1 MNSGFSSPGLVWAP
15 FPQWKNIRKFA
26 FTELKK
32 EGMGKSIMELQ
43 ILEEIDQY
51 TSTFIQPNL
60 SKPINMHLTL
70 PQATCNIISQLVF
83 GRRFEYN
90 DEEFNR
96 MMRAL
101 NESMGLISQATTLR
115 NIPFISFLMK
125 SVIMREQHLKRDV
138 MIPTIRKYIEEHKK
152 SLDPAAPRDL
162 IDKLLIAA
170 NSQHGFSGR

>member
-1 MNSGFSSPGLVWAP
+1 
-15 FPQWKNIRKFA
+15 
-26 FTELKK
+26 
-32 EGMGKSIMELQ
+32 MELQ